1 MSDLKY
7 GDACF
12 FWDYEEE
19 ESNPVRGIYNCVADD
34 GRSKSGAGYSWRYCR
49 KVPDKE
55 LTVEQL
61 ILKLHKHNDSMNDER
76 SALDARADYNN
87 KLIAML
93 TMELEK

>member
-7 GDACF
+7 GDECF
-12 FWDYEEE
+12 FWDYEGS
-19 ESNPVRGIYNCVADD
+19 ESNPAMGIYNCVADG
-34 GRSKSGAGYSWRYCR
+34 GRFESTAGHRWRFCK
-49 KVPDKE
+49 KVQNK

-61 ILKLHKHNDSMNDER
+61 ILNLHKHNDSMNNER
-76 SALDARADYNN
+76 GALATRADYNN